1 MLEYVQAKLPSF
13 LTSVNLGLAR
23 GRQEL
28 KVLDQTSQSD
38 GKNRQCKNDSG
49 ATPSA
54 NPKGKV
60 PKVIAIGFHM
70 QLLLQEPLWPE
81 LLWLLPVCRVV
92 GQPPCIHQDLALSW
106 DIIAPKLCVVEVHVW
121 YKERDCHS
129 KTKSFLDHCLEV
141 WELLDVWLSHLVP
154 CFKNSINFIPH
165 LLLDLWVVHKLSNA
179 PFNRP

>member
-1 MLEYVQAKLPSF
+1 MIMWWSLKWPWLCHNGGMLEYVQAKLPSF
-13 LTSVNLGLAR
+13 LTGVNLGLAR

-92 GQPPCIHQDLALSW
+92 GQPPCIHQYLALSW
-106 DIIAPKLCVVEVHVW
+106 DLIATFCWISGWFTSSAMPHSIDHRAVSIAEIITHNCYLDKIIIW
-121 YKERDCHS
+121 Y
-129 KTKSFLDHCLEV
+129 
-141 WELLDVWLSHLVP
+141 DVT
-154 CFKNSINFIPH
+154 
-165 LLLDLWVVHKLSNA
+165 
-179 PFNRP
+179 